1 MRRTKIVCTIGPS
14 SESREKVQALLAA
27 GMDVARLNFSHG
39 THEEH
44 GRRIAILKEEA
55 AKFGKHLGILL
66 DTKGPEVRTGK
77 VPEEGIMLENGS
89 VYSLDTDLSLLGNQ
103 QRVGIT
109 YADLWRKVEL
119 GGHIL
124 IDDGQL
130 DLEVTSV
137 DNEVIQTIIRN
148 GGILKSQK
156 GVNVPGALNDL
167 PAVTER
173 DIEDI
178 RFGISQGIDFIAASF
193 TRKALNVLDVRRVVE
208 DMDADVHIIAKIES
222 QEGLNNLD
230 TILEVADGLMVARGD
245 LGVEIPVEEVP
256 IRQKEMIRKCNLLG
270 KPVIVATQMLDSMI
284 RQPRPTRA
292 EASDVANAILD
303 GTDAIMLSGETAAGL
318 FPVEAVRMMD
328 KISKRTEQ
336 IFLNNQ
342 PTRLHQRN
350 VAEAISF
357 ASYTI
362 AKDLEAAAILTPT
375 HSGLTARM
383 ISKYRPTAMIVAATP
398 FATTARKLA
407 LQWGVQPML
416 VPQSLGTDEML
427 SLAVNTSLNK
437 NFIHAGD
444 VVVITAG
451 VPIGKVGSTNMIKVQ
466 IMGNILSKGT
476 GIGRKSYSGIA
487 RKIRFPKEDLFNDG
501 DILIAETTDADYV
514 PIISRAGALVIEEG
528 GLTSHA
534 AIVALQYG
542 IPTIVGALEAFSKVS
557 DGQILTV
564 DALSGVMYEGSI
576 SIL

>member
-1 MRRTKIVCTIGPS
+1 MRRTKIVCTIGPA
-14 SESREKVQALLAA
+14 SESPEKVQELLVA

-44 GRRIAILKEEA
+44 GRRIEILRREA

-77 VPEEGIMLENGS
+77 VPEGGITLNNGTEFI
-89 VYSLDTDLSLLGNQ
+89 LDTDLSLGNQ

-109 YADLWRKVEL
+109 YTNLWRKIEP
-119 GGHIL
+119 GSHIL
-124 IDDGQL
+124 IDDGQI
-130 DLEVTSV
+130 DLEVTSTEE
-137 DNEVIQTIIRN
+137 NIIRTIVRN
-148 GGILKSQK
+148 GGVLKSQK
-156 GVNVPGALNDL
+156 GVNAPNALIDL
-167 PAVTER
+167 PAVTEK

-193 TRKALNVLDVRRVVE
+193 TRKAINILDVRRVVE
-208 DMDADVHIIAKIES
+208 EMGADVHIIAKIES
-222 QEGLNNLD
+222 QEGINNLD
-230 TILEVADGLMVARGD
+230 DILEVADGLMVARGD

-318 FPVEAVRMMD
+318 FPIEAVKMMD
-328 KISKRTEQ
+328 KIAQRTEKTCKNDQ
-336 IFLNNQ
+336 AS
-342 PTRLHQRN
+342 RHSAK

-362 AKDLEAAAILTPT
+362 AKDLKAAAILTPT

-383 ISKYRPTAMIVAATP
+383 ISKYRPMAMIIAATP
-398 FATTARKLA
+398 FDNTARKLS
-407 LQWGVQPML
+407 LLWGVQPII
-416 VPQSLGTDEML
+416 VPESPGTDEML
-427 SLAVNTSLNK
+427 AVTVNTSLNK
-437 NFIHAGD
+437 SLIQAGD

-466 IMGNILSKGT
+466 IMGNILSKGI

-487 RKIRFPKEDLFNDG
+487 RKVQDPEKAVFNEG
-501 DILIAETTDADYV
+501 EVLIAESTDALFV
-514 PIISRAGALVIEEG
+514 PLISRAGALVVEEA

-534 AIVALQYG
+534 AITGLQYG
-542 IPTIVGALEAFSKVS
+542 IPTIVGAREAFSKVE
-557 DGQILTV
+557 DGQTLTV
-564 DALSGVMYEGSI
+564 DALTGMMYEGSV